1 MYVLVM
7 MMLTTYL
14 FVLISHRAADFV
26 RINKPRFIQTKIVVF
41 LLNTTTLLKCD
52 VFNVV
57 TL

>member
-1 MYVLVM
+1 M

-14 FVLISHRAADFV
+14 FVLVNHRAADHRAADV
-26 RINKPRFIQTKIVVF
+26 ISNNKPRFIQTEIVVY
-41 LLNTTTLLKCD
+41 LLNTTTLLKRD